1 MPYVDN
7 RGVRI
12 QYQTQGQGEPLVL
25 IHGWSNEGRYWN
37 EFGYVSRLRDKF
49 KVIVL
54 DLRGHGGS
62 DTPTDRDFGGGA
74 FASDV
79 VAVLDDIQVESAHV
93 FGYSLGGWVVF
104 ELASNFPS
112 RVRSA
117 IAGGAHPYEENLSA
131 LQGVKPAEIV
141 RAWESLGA
149 PLSPASWKRL
159 ADMDRQVLSEI
170 AVDRIDQTARLRTN
184 PTRGLLV
191 CGTKDL
197 RFANARR
204 FSLENTHYAFVPIEG
219 LDHLQTWLRVEQ
231 MLPPVVDFL
240 RKTDGSAA

>member
-1 MPYVDN
+1 MPYVEN

-12 QYQTQGQGEPLVL
+12 RYQTHGQGEPLVL

-37 EFGYVSRLRDKF
+37 EFGYVSRLRDRF
-49 KVIVL
+49 KVVVL

-62 DTPTDRDFGGGA
+62 DTPTDRDFSAGA

-79 VAVLDDIQVESAHV
+79 IAVLDDIQAESAHV

-104 ELASNFPS
+104 ELTSNFPS
-112 RVRSA
+112 RVRGA
-117 IAGGAHPYEENLSA
+117 IAGGAHPYKEDLSA
-131 LQGVKPAEIV
+131 IRGFQPAEIL

-149 PLSPASWKRL
+149 PLSPASRKRL
-159 ADMDRQVLSEI
+159 VDMDHQVLSEI

-184 PTRGLLV
+184 QTCGLLV
-191 CGTKDL
+191 CGTKDW
-197 RFANARR
+197 RFEDVRR
-204 FSLENTHYAFVPIEG
+204 FSLENARYEFVPIEG

-240 RKTDGSAA
+240 RKTDESAA